1 MSGFDINTV
10 SISGNLTRDPELR
23 HTGSGTAVAS
33 LRIAANNRRKQGES
47 WIDEPMFFDITVW
60 SGMGEWV
67 TKNVKKGDKLVISGR
82 LMWREFDD
90 KDGNKRQAVSITAD
104 SIVPV
109 PRNGNANGNGSSS
122 SASSEP
128 AQPADEPAP
137 F

>member
-1 MSGFDINTV
+1 MPGFDINTV

-23 HTGSGTAVAS
+23 STTSGTSVAN
-33 LRIAANNRRKQGES
+33 LRIAANNRRKDASGN

-60 SGMGEWV
+60 AGMGEYV
-67 TKNVKKGDKLVISGR
+67 AKNLKKGEKVVIAGR

-104 SIVPV
+104 SVVPV
-109 PRNGNANGNGSSS
+109 PRNGNGSS
-122 SASSEP
+122 AQAEP
-128 AQPADEPAP
+128 AKPAEEPAP